1 MLSLLSALA
10 LSTLSPPATASAP
23 AVFVLTS
30 AEKASGF
37 QSLAECEQALG
48 SAGEQGL
55 RGSRFNRTAG
65 NPSRCEIVAGEPLI
79 VVYPKGHEPR
89 R

>member
-10 LSTLSPPATASAP
+10 LSTLPPPATASAP

-48 SAGEQGL
+48 TAGKQGL

-65 NPSRCEIVAGEPLI
+65 NVSRCEVVDGEPLI
-79 VVYPKGHEPR
+79 VVYPRGHQPER
-89 R
+89 